1 MASPATARVVICSL
15 GVGLAAPSQAA
26 LDKVKDL
33 GSTPRLAP
41 GDYGD
46 LVRAMKKI
54 LQKDSIVPVAAA
66 AAEVAA
72 VLAAGLRDA
81 FSSHAKVG
89 WAKAR
94 CMPQFRAALMWRSL
108 A

>member
-1 MASPATARVVICSL
+1 MFSAGLEAHHDRWAGAVWWPVWPAHVAARSV

-33 GSTPRLAP
+33 ASTPRLAP

-89 WAKAR
+89 
-94 CMPQFRAALMWRSL
+94 
-108 A
+108 